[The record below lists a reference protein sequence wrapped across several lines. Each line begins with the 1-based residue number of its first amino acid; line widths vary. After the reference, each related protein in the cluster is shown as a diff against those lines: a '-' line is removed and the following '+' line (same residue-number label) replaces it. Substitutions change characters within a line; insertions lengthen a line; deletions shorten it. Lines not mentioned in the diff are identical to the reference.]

1 MPSIEEKVEYLI
13 KQQLDK
19 LKIKHYAKTEI
30 INKGIDEALNK
41 APSKSGGEG
50 KNLPDIKLFIETK
63 ELKQLPVMIEVKG
76 SKGDLAKFT
85 TNGEIDNFTKD
96 KKPNYAN
103 IKKYA
108 LNGAIHYADA
118 VTFYSDFSECLAIGI
133 NGYDTPT
140 KDTKIEY
147 AVYFVTNPQIYQKL
161 GDFSDLSFLKSENLD
176 EIIENCKLSA
186 EQIEAKSKEIENAI
200 EVRLKNLN
208 ETIHHTYGVAVQHR
222 VEIVVGMIMA
232 ALGFSNIVKPLN
244 SDELNG
250 ENTSNSNDGKKIL
263 NKIADFL
270 DAKNLSKP
278 KKDMI
283 LNELE
288 KVFIHTNLWQSENGE
303 SKLKNIYKIVLDNVM
318 PYLKNN
324 RYHLDFTGQLFNV
337 LNRYVDV
344 PDGEKNDVVLTPR
357 YVTELMAR
365 LCEVNKDSFVWDYAL
380 GSGGFLISAMKLML
394 EDAKKSIKSDTELKD
409 KLFHIKQKQLL
420 GVELRPDICLLAILN
435 MILMGDGS
443 SNIINANSLD
453 KNKFDGNYQD
463 ENIPFPANVF
473 LLNPPY
479 SAEGK
484 GFVFVEKALKKMK
497 NGKAAVLIQENAGA
511 GQGLPYTAEILKHS
525 TLLASIKMSDIFC
538 GKAGVQ
544 TAIYVFSVGTPH
556 DTTKLVKF
564 IDFSNDG
571 YTRQNRKKSG
581 LNVNLRDS
589 DDAKGRYKEI
599 VDIVLNR
606 KKSTNYFDD
615 CVIEDTI
622 SLNGKDWTYAQHKK
636 IDTMPNLGDFK
647 KTVSD
652 YLAWEVSQ
660 ILSKETPRSINFSN
674 LQRLE
679 NEFKANGG
687 EFTKFK
693 LSQIFDINS
702 SKKIFHAQNLK
713 IYSSQIDK
721 SYPYVVRS
729 TISNGI
735 KGYICENKI
744 YLNDGNTLSFAQDT
758 FSVFYQTQPYFT
770 GNKVKVLKPKFFNL
784 NNRLA
789 MYFVSAF
796 NKVLNDFTWG
806 IGSTVNSIGEI
817 IFELPTING
826 EIAFDFMEKFIAE
839 LEAERVAELEAYL
852 AATGLKD
859 YKLTTTEQTT
869 LDIFAEYQRERERE
883 SKFRLVA

>member
-1 MPSIEEKVEYLI
+1 MPSIEEKVEDTI
-13 KQQLDK
+13 KQQLKK
-19 LKIKHYAKTEI
+19 LKLDYYTKTET

-41 APSKSGGEG
+41 APSKSGGKG
-50 KNLPDIKLFIETK
+50 KNFPDIKLFIETK
-63 ELKQLPVMIEVKG
+63 KLKKLPVMIEVKG
-76 SKGDLAKFT
+76 SKGDLAKFN
-85 TNGEIDNFTKD
+85 TNGEIDNLTKD

-103 IKKYA
+103 IQKYA

-147 AVYFVTNPQIYQKL
+147 AVYFVSNPQIYQKL

-176 EIIENCKLSA
+176 EIIENCQLSA
-186 EQIEAKSKEIENAI
+186 DEIEAKSKEIENAI
-200 EVRLKNLN
+200 EVKLKNLN

-232 ALGFSNIVKPLN
+232 ALGIPNAVKALN
-244 SDELNG
+244 LSELTS
-250 ENTSNSNDGKKIL
+250 ENTQNSNDGRKIL
-263 NKIADFL
+263 SKVADFL
-270 DAKNLSKP
+270 EHKNLSKP
-278 KKDMI
+278 KQDMI

-288 KVFIHTNLWQSENGE
+288 KVFIHTNLWKSENGE
-303 SKLKNIYKIVLDNVM
+303 SKLKNIYEIVLDNVM

-365 LCEVNKDSFVWDYAL
+365 LCEVNKDSFVWDLAL

-394 EDAKKSIKSDTELKD
+394 EDAKNSINSDTELED
-409 KLFHIKQKQLL
+409 KLFHIKSRQLL

-443 SNIINANSLD
+443 SNIINGDSLS
-453 KNKFDGNYQD
+453 KFDGNYQD
-463 ENIPFPANVF
+463 KNEPFPANVF

-544 TAIYVFSVGTPH
+544 TAVYVFSVGTPH
-556 DTTKLVKF
+556 DETKLVKF

-581 LNVNLRDS
+581 MDVNLRDT
-589 DDAKGRYKEI
+589 DNAKERYKEI
-599 VDIVLNR
+599 IDIVLNR

-622 SLNGKDWTYAQHKK
+622 SLDGKDWTYAQHKK

-687 EFTKFK
+687 EFREFK
-693 LSQIFDINS
+693 LNELFESSNGDFDIQKTHINGKGHYVVSSGEQNLGIIGKTDIKAKIFDANTITIDMFGNAYFRPYEY
-702 SKKIFHAQNLK
+702 KMVTHARVFSLK
-713 IYSSQIDK
+713 F
-721 SYPYVVRS
+721 
-729 TISNGI
+729 T
-735 KGYICENKI
+735 KG
-744 YLNDGNTLSFAQDT
+744 
-758 FSVFYQTQPYFT
+758 
-770 GNKVKVLKPKFFNL
+770 NL
-784 NNRLA
+784 NPKLGL
-789 MYFVSAF
+789 YFVSKLFFLPQIYSYSDMASW
-796 NKVLNDFTWG
+796 NKIQNL
-806 IGSTVNSIGEI
+806 EI
-817 IFELPTING
+817 NLPFING

-869 LDIFAEYQRERERE
+869 LDIFAEYQRERE

>member
-463 ENIPFPANVF
+463 ENTPFPANVF

-479 SAEGK
+479 SADGK

-544 TAIYVFSVGTPH
+544 TAVYVFSVGTPH
-556 DTTKLVKF
+556 DETKLVKF

-571 YTRQNRKKSG
+571 YIRQNRKKSG

-606 KKSTNYFDD
+606 KKSTNYFND

-622 SLNGKDWTYAQHKK
+622 SLDGKDWTYAQHKK

-687 EFTKFK
+687 EFREFK
-693 LSQIFDINS
+693 LNELFESSNGDFDIQKTHINGKGHYVVSSGEQNLGIIGKTDIKAKIFDANTITIDMFGNAYFRPYEY
-702 SKKIFHAQNLK
+702 KMVTHARVFSLK
-713 IYSSQIDK
+713 F
-721 SYPYVVRS
+721 
-729 TISNGI
+729 T
-735 KGYICENKI
+735 KG
-744 YLNDGNTLSFAQDT
+744 
-758 FSVFYQTQPYFT
+758 
-770 GNKVKVLKPKFFNL
+770 NL
-784 NNRLA
+784 NPKLGL
-789 MYFVSAF
+789 YFVSKLFFLPQIYSYSDMASW
-796 NKVLNDFTWG
+796 NKIQNL
-806 IGSTVNSIGEI
+806 EI
-817 IFELPTING
+817 NLPFING
-826 EIAFDFMEKFIAE
+826 EIAFDFIEKFIAE

-859 YKLTTTEQTT
+859 YKLTTTEQTA
-869 LDIFAEYQRERERE
+869 LDIFANYERERERE
-883 SKFRLVA
+883 RE

>member
-463 ENIPFPANVF
+463 ENTPFPANVF

-479 SAEGK
+479 SADGK

-544 TAIYVFSVGTPH
+544 TAVYVFSVGTPH
-556 DTTKLVKF
+556 DETKLVKF

-571 YTRQNRKKSG
+571 YIRQNRKKSG

-606 KKSTNYFDD
+606 KKSTNYFND

-622 SLNGKDWTYAQHKK
+622 SLDGKDWTYAQHKK

-687 EFTKFK
+687 EFREFK
-693 LSQIFDINS
+693 LNELFESSNGDFDIQKTHINGKGHYVVSSGEQNLGIIGKTDIKAKIFDANTITIDMFGNAYFRPYEY
-702 SKKIFHAQNLK
+702 KMVTHARVFSLK
-713 IYSSQIDK
+713 F
-721 SYPYVVRS
+721 
-729 TISNGI
+729 T
-735 KGYICENKI
+735 KG
-744 YLNDGNTLSFAQDT
+744 
-758 FSVFYQTQPYFT
+758 
-770 GNKVKVLKPKFFNL
+770 NL
-784 NNRLA
+784 NPKLGL
-789 MYFVSAF
+789 YFVSKLFFLPQIYSYSDMASW
-796 NKVLNDFTWG
+796 NKIQNL
-806 IGSTVNSIGEI
+806 EI
-817 IFELPTING
+817 NLPFING
-826 EIAFDFMEKFIAE
+826 EIAFDFIEKFIAE

-859 YKLTTTEQTT
+859 YKLTTTEQTA
-869 LDIFAEYQRERERE
+869 LDIFANYERERERERE
-883 SKFRLVA
+883 SKFRHAA